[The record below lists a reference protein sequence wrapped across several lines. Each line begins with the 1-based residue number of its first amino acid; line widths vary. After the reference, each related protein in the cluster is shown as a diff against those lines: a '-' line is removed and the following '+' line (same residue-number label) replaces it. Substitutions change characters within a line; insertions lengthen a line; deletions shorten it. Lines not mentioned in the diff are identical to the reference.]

1 MERRDD
7 GEFNRLARLNPRWEV
22 IEPAMTV
29 GSNIL
34 AEIPAYV
41 AGMTELNQTG
51 LPSEGM
57 RRLGEVSEMLTY
69 SPRTMEGQ
77 AGLQSLT
84 NGVMKVMDA
93 LGVDEAINYLNS
105 TIVPNLQRTF
115 GEEAAREIG
124 SSVMMAIPFVRKVP
138 GVRTGLGAINADD
151 LGRVNFPEKVPAP
164 RELIKPTTKGKG
176 GRIPGAPAHVKTPAD
191 EQRAIDNYL
200 NEAELGAA
208 GAFWYSNTARR
219 IDRDVGNVGGARPG
233 AADRAAAV
241 MGEFSPRATLEA
253 NRLAQV
259 RAFNQHATG
268 LPVAAG
274 MGPRNKAAQG
284 ILDTGEFSAQSALK
298 VGPFSMQVRGLS
310 VPRGVHDVRDIKS
323 WGYGDAQG
331 TGEANHRWMD
341 KMQDQAV
348 KLANER
354 KLAGRSDWTHEQ
366 LQASR
371 WVKHKADD
379 MGVDIAALTDD
390 FGPADQWLAAN
401 VFSEAS
407 PSQELMNAGA
417 LSAADVRIYTAM
429 HQNLFTNPQG
439 QDVLAH
445 QLGLLA
451 PDSTRFVGEWDGAF
465 NPNIVTRIM
474 ADPAKGADV
483 ISEWSQ
489 EAIAFHGGL
498 RGLLGGQADVATSFL
513 RKPKLVGDT
522 NAYRIPFDRAVTEAD
537 IASYKRA
544 AQKAL
549 READVP
555 GDVVVN
561 FRGDK
566 ELELTW
572 LIFDETEK
580 VQKKAFRNA
589 IEGITGGRGIPA
601 RNSGG
606 LLTYEDRFKPSAW
619 MEKLQNPLMRSKV
632 EDMLPR
638 IAADIERDIAKLPLT
653 DTGREIY
660 QRTITLIK
668 EGGLAAVE
676 NAVKQ
681 GILPAAVIGA
691 LLLGANQGP
700 QRPFSSQGPGQ
711 PRT

>member
-1 MERRDD
+1 
-7 GEFNRLARLNPRWEV
+7 
-22 IEPAMTV
+22 
-29 GSNIL
+29 
-34 AEIPAYV
+34 
-41 AGMTELNQTG
+41 
-51 LPSEGM
+51 
-57 RRLGEVSEMLTY
+57 
-69 SPRTMEGQ
+69 
-77 AGLQSLT
+77 
-84 NGVMKVMDA
+84 
-93 LGVDEAINYLNS
+93 
-105 TIVPNLQRTF
+105 
-115 GEEAAREIG
+115 
-124 SSVMMAIPFVRKVP
+124 
-138 GVRTGLGAINADD
+138 
-151 LGRVNFPEKVPAP
+151 
-164 RELIKPTTKGKG
+164 
-176 GRIPGAPAHVKTPAD
+176 
-191 EQRAIDNYL
+191 
-200 NEAELGAA
+200 
-208 GAFWYSNTARR
+208 
-219 IDRDVGNVGGARPG
+219 
-233 AADRAAAV
+233 
-241 MGEFSPRATLEA
+241 
-253 NRLAQV
+253 
-259 RAFNQHATG
+259 
-268 LPVAAG
+268 
-274 MGPRNKAAQG
+274 
-284 ILDTGEFSAQSALK
+284 
-298 VGPFSMQVRGLS
+298 
-310 VPRGVHDVRDIKS
+310 
-323 WGYGDAQG
+323 
-331 TGEANHRWMD
+331 
-341 KMQDQAV
+341 
-348 KLANER
+348 
-354 KLAGRSDWTHEQ
+354 
-366 LQASR
+366 
-371 WVKHKADD
+371 
-379 MGVDIAALTDD
+379 
-390 FGPADQWLAAN
+390 
-401 VFSEAS
+401 
-407 PSQELMNAGA
+407 MNAGA

-555 GDVVVN
+555 GDIVVN

-700 QRPFSSQGPGQ
+700 QRPFSSQGLGQ